1 MSNQDEEQEQP
12 SVVDRRSAFG
22 GKGHSSHGRLPAEHD
37 VEKLKKEL
45 EDEKKKAETFL
56 ANWQRAAADFQ
67 NYKRRTDQERQET
80 AQFANAALI
89 MNILPVLDDL
99 ERALTNVDTNLAGLT
114 WIDGIRFIYR
124 KFQVILEAA
133 GVKPIESEGKDFDPR
148 YHEATMS
155 AEGEEGKVIAEVQR
169 GYLLGERVIR
179 PAMVVVGN
187 GSEAREG
194 RPHEGGPG
202 SED

>member
-124 KFQVILEAA
+124 KFQVILETA
-133 GVKPIESEGKDFDPR
+133 GVKPIESEGKGFDPR

-169 GYLLGERVIR
+169 GYLLGERVVR
-179 PAMVVVGN
+179 PAMVIVGHGEKPAPEN
-187 GSEAREG
+187 SGTG
-194 RPHEGGPG
+194 
-202 SED
+202 